1 MNKINI
7 SKIISAYPI
16 GTQVY
21 SPAYGYC
28 VFKGL
33 AENGLV
39 NLKAILSGEEITLT
53 EDDIIAEGGELMVY
67 PSREMRDWEK
77 FAWKKGDV
85 LTDNIS
91 TICMF
96 EGWANEQYTEF
107 YGRYLRYF
115 TDNGN
120 KDKRKMPTSM
130 WSKICT
136 KKQELE
142 YLAEIERQ
150 YGGKLNRET
159 LEFEKETPK
168 YKSGD
173 VVVVDYCEGATFIC
187 ICDKVKNDFLY
198 CFARVNSH
206 NGELYLKKAFLKV
219 SLENRNIRPA
229 TDSEKQQ
236 LFDALAKK
244 NKAWDA
250 EKKQIVGLPKKC
262 ELKPFDKV
270 LVRDRD
276 DERWEIEFFG
286 YYDEDEQN
294 YVVLAGIRWNYCIP
308 YNDSTKHLLGTTE
321 EWKGGEN

>member
-1 MNKINI
+1 MNEINV
-7 SKIISAYPI
+7 SKIIGAFPI

-21 SPAYGYC
+21 SPAYGGC

-33 AENGLV
+33 EENGLV
-39 NLKAILSGEEITLT
+39 NLKAILSGVDITLS
-53 EDDIIAEGGELMVY
+53 EDDILAEGGELMVY
-67 PSREMRDWEK
+67 PSRYMRDWSK
-77 FAWKKGDV
+77 LSWNKGDV
-85 LTDNIS
+85 MRNSKNGELCIFAKFASKNYDTFDGFYCNRSNYSCRENVTETWDKVTSEQLIKS
-91 TICMF
+91 FINTI
-96 EGWANEQYTEF
+96 ENE
-107 YGRYLRYF
+107 L
-115 TDNGN
+115 
-120 KDKRKMPTSM
+120 
-130 WSKICT
+130 
-136 KKQELE
+136 
-142 YLAEIERQ
+142 
-150 YGGKLNRET
+150 GGKLNRST
-159 LEFEKETPK
+159 LKIEKETPK

-187 ICDKVKNDFLY
+187 IYDKVKNDFLY

-206 NGELYLKKAFLKV
+206 NGKLYLKKAFLKE

-250 EKKQIVGLPKKC
+250 EKKQIVVLPKKC

-276 DERWEIEFFG
+276 DERWEIDFFG

-294 YVVLAGIRWNYCIP
+294 YAVSAGIRWNFCIP
-308 YNDSTKHLLGTTE
+308 YNDSTKHLLGTTD
-321 EWKGGEN
+321 EWKGGEQ

>member
-1 MNKINI
+1 MNEINV
-7 SKIISAYPI
+7 SKIIGAFPI

-21 SPAYGYC
+21 SPAYGGC

-33 AENGLV
+33 EENGLV
-39 NLKAILSGEEITLT
+39 NLKAILSGVDITLS
-53 EDDIIAEGGELMVY
+53 EDDIHAEGGELMVY
-67 PSREMRDWEK
+67 PSREMRDWDK
-77 FAWKKGDV
+77 LDWKKGDV
-85 LTDNIS
+85 LRYAYIGN
-91 TICMF
+91 CVF

-150 YGGKLNRET
+150 YGGKLNRST
-159 LEFEKETPK
+159 LKIEKETPK

-187 ICDKVKNDFLY
+187 IYDKVKNDFLY

-206 NGELYLKKAFLKV
+206 NGKLYLKKAFLKV
-219 SLENRNIRPA
+219 SLEYRNIRPA

-250 EKKQIVGLPKKC
+250 EKKQIVVLPKKC

-276 DERWEIEFFG
+276 DERWKIEFFG

-294 YVVLAGIRWNYCIP
+294 YAVSAGIRWNFCIP
-308 YNDSTKHLLGTTE
+308 YNDSTKHLLGTTD
-321 EWKGGEN
+321 EWKGGEE